1 MPNID
6 RQKLRADVRDFLLDY
21 QNYFADKVDH
31 FLPRD
36 QRRTVKIKGD
46 LASRLQTEYEK
57 FQPDTGYSTSL
68 FGAVDIGLP
77 KDAVEPYQANVL
89 VRRAQSAELS
99 FVLATIPVCGDGGH
113 THFDTFLHVVLRWC
127 AICRP
132 VHCTAGFALIFAS
145 GMSQNTKYALHQ
157 MKRFPGFDFVEGIA
171 FSREVGD
178 VHNRIKGIGWL
189 TILSDQLVVEL
200 GGIEPMCDALEPVC
214 KVQYPGGVVIQA
226 GEASQLGD
234 TYRNDIPEAYRM
246 VARHTKLVRFEAYQ
260 SRLFIQYR
268 STLEKARAQNL
279 CNQFST
285 WGNVAMCGG
294 FTPRGVNPEKAGT
307 FFSAAFQHDPNT
319 IALEFEEFFSIDFA
333 GFELIKSFLL
343 WDHHAGNPVVD
354 VLVE

>member
-99 FVLATIPVCGDGGH
+99 FVSATIPVCGDGGH

-260 SRLFIQYR
+260 SRLFTQSSEHGPVSAR
-268 STLEKARAQNL
+268 LQSAMEKLHPHYLRIAPALIGLYDLPVKMYFADPDVSAVPDTMFTSIIPL
-279 CNQFST
+279 CD
-285 WGNVAMCGG
+285 
-294 FTPRGVNPEKAGT
+294 
-307 FFSAAFQHDPNT
+307 FFDGDSA
-319 IALEFEEFFSIDFA
+319 
-333 GFELIKSFLL
+333 
-343 WDHHAGNPVVD
+343 
-354 VLVE
+354 